1 MAGIPASTLEQY
13 LARLVRHGESVAIS
27 EQTES
32 AGADKS
38 SMMERRIVRI
48 VTPGTLTD
56 NALLSE
62 KADSVLLAIALP
74 KLKTSEIG
82 LIWITLTNGRFCATH
97 AYPSD
102 VADTLTRINP
112 SEILVSEKGRAVL

>member
-32 AGADKS
+32 TGADKS

-56 NALLSE
+56 NAL
-62 KADSVLLAIALP
+62 
-74 KLKTSEIG
+74 
-82 LIWITLTNGRFCATH
+82 
-97 AYPSD
+97 
-102 VADTLTRINP
+102 
-112 SEILVSEKGRAVL
+112 